1 MNLILIGFMGTG
13 KTTIGRKAAKGL
25 RFKFTDTDKEIEQ
38 VCGMTI
44 TQIFKKCGE
53 VRFRSEEKAAIKRV
67 TQESNQVIA
76 TGGGVVLDPENIEM
90 LKGNGIIICLTAPP
104 DVIFQRISQNKS
116 RPLLRTEDPLGTIT
130 KMLQERQPLYQCAD
144 FTVETSARDSDDVT
158 AEVVRRFRERLEE
171 LHR

>member
-13 KTTIGRKAAKGL
+13 KTTIGRKAANAL

-38 VCGMTI
+38 ICGMTI

-53 VRFRSEEKAAIKRV
+53 VRFRSEEKAAVRRAAK
-67 TQESNQVIA
+67 ENNQVIA

-90 LKGNGIIICLTAPP
+90 IKENGIIICLTAPP
-104 DVIFQRISQNKS
+104 DVIFQRISKNKS
-116 RPLLRTEDPLGTIT
+116 RPLLQTEDPLGTIT

-144 FTVETSARDSDDVT
+144 FTIETSSSDSDDIA

-171 LHR
+171 LH